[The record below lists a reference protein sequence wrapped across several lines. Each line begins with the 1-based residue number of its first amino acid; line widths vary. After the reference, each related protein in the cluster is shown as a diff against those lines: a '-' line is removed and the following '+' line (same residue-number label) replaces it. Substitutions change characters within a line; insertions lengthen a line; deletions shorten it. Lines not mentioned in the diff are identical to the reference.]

1 MRKTDVSSSGSFE
14 QKLQNNFG
22 ASDYDMME
30 DFIWTTSYYHPNNT
44 FTMNEY
50 LDEHLPDEY
59 ECFFQD
65 DSYAEIHHKVSG
77 KIYGLHA
84 SGNGDSFNHRIRF
97 EFMR

>member
-1 MRKTDVSSSGSFE
+1 
-14 QKLQNNFG
+14 
-22 ASDYDMME
+22 
-30 DFIWTTSYYHPNNT
+30 
-44 FTMNEY
+44 MNEY
-50 LDEHLPDEY
+50 LEEHLPDEY

-65 DSYAEIHHKVSG
+65 DSYAEIQHKVSG